1 MTWYL
6 FRAQQLVLIT
16 WFTVFA
22 AFALIGF
29 RDFLF
34 NLEENRCDMTWMYE
48 WPQYIKVPMWKG
60 TAKRFPRYALYLYGE
75 GDYADKSR
83 GLHLGGIP
91 ILFIPGNAGSYKQ
104 VRSLAS
110 VALRKA
116 EGLRSH
122 FNYFTADLDESFSG
136 IFGGVLNEQTEFV
149 RLCVARIIWLY
160 KNTDSPPTSV
170 ILIGHSMGGLIAR
183 GLFTL
188 PKFDTS
194 FVHTIIT
201 YGTPHRHPILPL
213 DPQLM
218 NYYEN
223 VNRFWRSHALVNDT
237 ISRLK
242 NVTVVSVSG
251 GVRDVLV
258 RSSPS
263 SLQHLALHSQAI
275 SVVTTS
281 VPRAWISVDH
291 LCLCWCRQLVLVT
304 NRALFDMID
313 PNTQQI
319 TENDQQRVAVLQHHF
334 LRNPGQSKVTFND
347 AGNING
353 KEIYLAKDFNRLV
366 IHKRLWRYT
375 GNEQKLLLF
384 SRDEWS
390 ATHDTLMLLTTSESD
405 QWLYG
410 CPETSGQACNST
422 VDLSY
427 HASLLPWNGSV
438 LKHMKLTLN
447 AFEGI
452 AYFAVIVPSSK
463 KTTSVWSEYQS
474 SGSLVYDMELPA
486 VLSIKSRVLVIPSDS
501 LFANITL
508 KSVVKSWRVYVFTFE
523 ALDCDVRKSL
533 LITRIHVPW
542 FNEDVYGFSSN
553 GAAELVLKLHH
564 PKPIGSK
571 QHVQIHMWLD
581 PKCSYRISAKCDF
594 YQTLGQIYRFYA
606 VQLPCWTFSVVMLV
620 FAWQLSSM
628 TFKKQCES
636 FFSLATSVSKS
647 LRVLLLVVQIHFF
660 ASQFILA
667 FYVLSR
673 ESGQHDWLPSVD
685 DLKTYIW
692 LLPLILIISTALIIV
707 IALFV
712 LIGMITNFGG
722 FIFSYFELLPYV
734 QKQPGVKDW
743 IWKVAIILSSVVFC
757 GTLSLLLIFFWCFW
771 RNWKYMALCK
781 RYKTQQSEQKIKTIL
796 VAIESQLNIGLTMCV
811 ILFLV
816 ILVSFP
822 ALVVWAKNLSFS
834 YHLSSDHTTF
844 FSIVLCVNVIVFDP
858 LVKVPR
864 SLVYF
869 CFSLG
874 IVVTHAVV
882 IPMHMI
888 PYVICLLFTVL
899 NLYHFFTVFKRSK
912 ED

>member
-1 MTWYL
+1 MSWCL
-6 FRAQQLVLIT
+6 FRPQQLILIT
-16 WFTVFA
+16 WFAVFT
-22 AFALIGF
+22 AFVLIGF
-29 RDFLF
+29 RDFLS

-60 TAKRFPRYALYLYGE
+60 TTKRFPRYALYLYGE
-75 GDYADKSR
+75 GDYADKSK

-91 ILFIPGNAGSYKQ
+91 VLFIPGNAGSYKQ

-116 EGLRSH
+116 VGLRSH
-122 FNYFTADLDESFSG
+122 FNYFTADFDESLSG
-136 IFGGVLNEQTEFV
+136 VFGGVLNEQTEFV
-149 RLCVARIIWLY
+149 RLCVSRIVWLY

-201 YGTPHRHPILPL
+201 YGTPHRHPILPF
-213 DPQLM
+213 DPQLI

-237 ISRLK
+237 TSRMK

-263 SLQHLALHSQAI
+263 SLHHLILHSQTI

-281 VPRAWISVDH
+281 VPRVWISVDH
-291 LCLCWCRQLVLVT
+291 LCLCWCQQLVLVS

-319 TENDQQRVAVLQHHF
+319 TENKQQRVAVLQHHF
-334 LRNPGQSKVTFND
+334 LRNPGPSKVTFNSV
-347 AGNING
+347 GNING
-353 KEIYLAKDFNRLV
+353 RERYLAKDFNRLV
-366 IHKRLWRYT
+366 THKRLWRYT
-375 GNEQKLLLF
+375 GNEQILLLF
-384 SRDEWS
+384 PRDEWS
-390 ATHDTLMLLTTSESD
+390 ATHDTLMILTTSESD

-438 LKHMKLTLN
+438 IKHVKLKLN

-452 AYFAVIVPSSK
+452 AYFAVIVSSSRK
-463 KTTSVWSEYQS
+463 RTSVWSEYQS
-474 SGSLVYDMELPA
+474 SGSLVYDMQLPG

-508 KSVVKSWRVYVFTFE
+508 KSVVKSWRVFVFHFE
-523 ALDCDVRKSL
+523 ALDCDARKSL
-533 LITRIHVPW
+533 LVTRIHVPW
-542 FNEDVYGFSSN
+542 FNEDVYRFSSN
-553 GAAELVLKLHH
+553 GSVELVLKLHH
-564 PKPIGSK
+564 PKPIGNK

-581 PKCSYRISAKCDF
+581 PKCSYRISAKYDF
-594 YQTLGQIYRFYA
+594 FQTLGQIYRFYA

-628 TFKKQCES
+628 VYEKQCES
-636 FFSLATSVSKS
+636 FFSLATSASKS
-647 LRVLLLVVQIHFF
+647 LRVVLLVVQIHFF
-660 ASQFILA
+660 SSQLILA
-667 FYVLSR
+667 FYVLSG
-673 ESGQHDWLPSVD
+673 ESGQHDWLPNID

-712 LIGMITNFGG
+712 VMGMVTNFGG
-722 FIFSYFELLPYV
+722 FILSYFESLPYV
-734 QKQPGVKDW
+734 QRQPGV
-743 IWKVAIILSSVVFC
+743 
-757 GTLSLLLIFFWCFW
+757 
-771 RNWKYMALCK
+771 
-781 RYKTQQSEQKIKTIL
+781 
-796 VAIESQLNIGLTMCV
+796 
-811 ILFLV
+811 
-816 ILVSFP
+816 
-822 ALVVWAKNLSFS
+822 
-834 YHLSSDHTTF
+834 
-844 FSIVLCVNVIVFDP
+844 VLGVNMIVFDP

-864 SLVYF
+864 LLVYL
-869 CFSLG
+869 CFVLG
-874 IVVTHAVV
+874 IAVTHAVA

-888 PYVICLLFTVL
+888 PYIICLLFTVL
-899 NLYHFFTVFKRSK
+899 NLYHFFTGFKRRK